1 MSLFRSTLRPPAILS
16 DEAIER
22 YVHAIRAEIE
32 PDPLFRRRLRGQ
44 VVNRHVAVREGI
56 AAHGAR
62 RTAARSMGRIGRAVL
77 YASFTLAVSVTSV
90 MAASQNAMPG
100 DLLYTLKRQ
109 VEELRVR
116 VVPAHLHDELA
127 LMELSERIEELG
139 VLADRTEWLL
149 MVEVAEAVEH
159 DYVAFLRTHPHA
171 SEGSMSRQVVV
182 LNALLER
189 MPVTARTAVEDVL
202 LGLPGMGQASEPKPG
217 RGTPPADPGEPTRSD
232 GSGSANGPGT
242 GASTPDRTPAPTAQP
257 TARATRQPRPEPTPA
272 SPRPTRPADP
282 GPDAK
287 PSKSP
292 APGRDAPG
300 NSD

>member
-32 PDPLFRRRLRGQ
+32 PDPLFRRRLRGE

-56 AAHGAR
+56 AAHGG

-77 YASFTLAVSVTSV
+77 YASFTLAISVTSV
-90 MAASQNAMPG
+90 MAASQDAIPG
-100 DLLYTLKRQ
+100 DLLYPLKRQ

-116 VVPAHLHDELA
+116 VLPAHLHDELA
-127 LMELSERIEELG
+127 LIALSERIGELG
-139 VLADRTEWLL
+139 VLADRGEWLL
-149 MVEVAEAVEH
+149 MVEVAEAVER
-159 DYVAFLRTHPHA
+159 DYVAFVQTHPDG
-171 SEGSMSRQVVV
+171 SDGSMSRQVVV

-189 MPVTARTAVEDVL
+189 LPVTARTAVEGVL
-202 LGLPGMGQASEPKPG
+202 SGLPGIGQTSEPKPA
-217 RGTPPADPGEPTRSD
+217 RGTPPEDPGEPTRSN
-232 GSGSANGPGT
+232 GGGGANGPGT
-242 GASTPDRTPAPTAQP
+242 AASTPDPTPAPTAQP
-257 TARATRQPRPEPTPA
+257 TARPTRQPRPEPTPA
-272 SPRPTRPADP
+272 SPRPTRPADSNP
-282 GPDAK
+282 EPK

-292 APGRDAPG
+292 AAGPDSPG